1 VSGREYIKTPE
12 YGALS
17 GFALCSRELSWS
29 HFWLTAHCRFCPF
42 SPCPP
47 TQACPLLVPK
57 HVKRTPGASDVE
69 YFQGLGY
76 KIIDDPKKP
85 DVKRLENADEYVAR
99 MTAMVL
105 LYASIVQTESA
116 ANPLPLSNGWTWM
129 ARCLNSMPPNRW
141 GGVWAIGCAVA
152 RQGGGAGAAG
162 G

>member
-1 VSGREYIKTPE
+1 
-12 YGALS
+12 
-17 GFALCSRELSWS
+17 
-29 HFWLTAHCRFCPF
+29 
-42 SPCPP
+42 
-47 TQACPLLVPK
+47 VPK
-57 HVKRTPGASDVE
+57 HVKRTSGASDVE

-116 ANPLPLSNGWTWM
+116 ANPLPLSDGWIWM

-141 GGVWAIGCAVA
+141 GQSLRYWLCIRRRQQAVGSNFQAVCIWGWGV
-152 RQGGGAGAAG
+152 QEEH
-162 G
+162 